1 MATGK
6 RYYWMKLKESFMT
19 SDTIDYFM
27 GLPDGANYVVL
38 YQMLCLK
45 TINTEGRFERQIGAV
60 LIPYDVEKIRRD
72 TKWFSADT
80 IRVALNLYM
89 QFGLIYKD
97 ENGVL
102 VIANH
107 KDLVGSETDY
117 AEKNRRMRAAHSSKN
132 QLPSPGEDGH
142 NVSSD
147 VSWNVSTENRDKRVE
162 NREKSSDNRGQI
174 LDSYSSN
181 DDLDD
186 DEQVA
191 GIIEEFARRNGMTPE
206 SYDLLQKCDARTR
219 KRVASAT
226 KSLFSKAVGAAPTE
240 MDEAKVFSW
249 IVDEN
254 HKVSNDKIYILTCA
268 FYRAAESGHRG
279 QWNYI
284 DAILCDMQSKG
295 IKTKEE
301 VTDYFYS
308 RKDDA

>member
-27 GLPDGANYVVL
+27 GLPNGANYVVL

-45 TINTEGRFERQIGAV
+45 TINTEGRFERQIGAM

-102 VIANH
+102 IIANH

-117 AEKNRRMRAAHSSKN
+117 AIQKSNQRKLNSSKKSI
-132 QLPSPGEDGH
+132 PAVD
-142 NVSSD
+142 NVHTD
-147 VSWNVSTENRDKRVE
+147 VHGNVHTENREKRVE
-162 NREKSSDNRGQI
+162 NRDKS
-174 LDSYSSN
+174 LDFISIN
-181 DDLDD
+181 DDDRPD
-186 DEQVA
+186 PENTR
-191 GIIEEFARRNGMTPE
+191 IIEEFSRLNGLSIS
-206 SYDLLQKCDARTR
+206 SYELLSKCDAKTR
-219 KRVASAT
+219 KKISDVAKT
-226 KSLFSKAVGAAPTE
+226 LFAKAVGSDPTE
-240 MDEAKVFSW
+240 MDEARIFSR
-249 IVDEN
+249 VTDEHN
-254 HKVSNDKIYILTCA
+254 KISNDKIYILTCA
-268 FYRAAESGHRG
+268 FYKAADAGHRG

-284 DAILCDMQSKG
+284 EAILDDMHGRG
-295 IKTKEE
+295 ITTKDQASE
-301 VTDYFYS
+301 YFNS
-308 RKDDA
+308 RRGEY

>member
-45 TINTEGRFERQIGAV
+45 TINTEGRFERKIGAM

-89 QFGLIYKD
+89 QFGLIYTD

-107 KDLVGSETDY
+107 KNLVGSETDW
-117 AEKNRRMRAAHSSKN
+117 AEKKSRQRMNANNASV
-132 QLPSPGEDGH
+132 LPDVDKGGD
-142 NVSSD
+142 NVPR
-147 VSWNVSTENRDKRVE
+147 NVPIENRDKRIE
-162 NREKSSDNRGQI
+162 NREQSIDTRDQI
-174 LDSYSSN
+174 LDSNSS
-181 DDLDD
+181 DDDIDD
-186 DEQVA
+186 DEPVA
-191 GIIEEFARRNGMTPE
+191 GIIDEFAQRNGMSVE
-206 SYDLLQKCDARTR
+206 GYELLHKCNARTR
-219 KRVASAT
+219 KRVSEAT
-226 KSLFSKAVGAAPTE
+226 KTLFSKAVGTEPTE
-240 MDEAKVFSW
+240 MDEAKVFCW
-249 IVDEN
+249 TVDEN

-268 FYRAAESGHRG
+268 FYRAADAGHKG

-284 DAILCDMQSKG
+284 EAILCDMHAKG
-295 IKTKEE
+295 VKTKDDA
-301 VTDYFYS
+301 TAYFYS

>member
-72 TKWFSADT
+72 TKWFSTDT

-89 QFGLIYKD
+89 QFGLIYTD
-97 ENGVL
+97 ENGVF

-107 KDLVGSETDY
+107 NDLVGSETDY
-117 AEKNRRMRAAHSSKN
+117 AIQKSNQRKLNSSKKS
-132 QLPSPGEDGH
+132 LPTVD
-142 NVSSD
+142 NVHTD
-147 VSWNVSTENRDKRVE
+147 VHENVHTENRDKRVE
-162 NREKSSDNRGQI
+162 IRDKSLDTRDQI
-174 LDSYSSN
+174 LDNSS
-181 DDLDD
+181 DDDPDD
-186 DEQVA
+186 DEPVA
-191 GIIEEFARRNGMTPE
+191 GIIDEFARRNGMSVE
-206 SYDLLQKCDARTR
+206 GYDLLHKCDARTR
-219 KRVASAT
+219 KRVSEAT
-226 KSLFSKAVGAAPTE
+226 KTLFSKAVGTEPTE
-240 MDEAKVFSW
+240 MDEAKVFCW

-268 FYRAAESGHRG
+268 FYRASDAGHKG

-284 DAILCDMQSKG
+284 DAILADMYAKG
-295 IKTKEE
+295 VKTKDDATE
-301 VTDYFYS
+301 YFYS
-308 RKDDA
+308 RKEDT

>member
-27 GLPDGANYVVL
+27 SLPDGANYVVL

-45 TINTEGRFERQIGAV
+45 TINTEGRFERKIGAV

-89 QFGLIYKD
+89 QFGLIYTD
-97 ENGVL
+97 ENGVM

-107 KDLVGSETDY
+107 KNLVGSETDW
-117 AEKNRRMRAAHSSKN
+117 AEKKSRQRMNANSVPA
-132 QLPSPGEDGH
+132 LPDVDKCGD
-142 NVSSD
+142 NVPT
-147 VSWNVSTENRDKRVE
+147 NVPIENRDKRIE
-162 NREKSSDNRGQI
+162 IRDKSLDTRDQI

-186 DEQVA
+186 DEPVA
-191 GIIEEFARRNGMTPE
+191 GIIDEFAKRNGMSIE
-206 SYDLLQKCDARTR
+206 SYELLHKCNARTR
-219 KRVASAT
+219 KRVSEAT
-226 KSLFSKAVGAAPTE
+226 KTLFSKAVGTEPTE
-240 MDEAKVFSW
+240 MDEAKVFCW

-254 HKVSNDKIYILTCA
+254 RKVSNDKIYILTCA
-268 FYRAAESGHRG
+268 FYRAADAGHKG

-284 DAILCDMQSKG
+284 EAILYDMHSKG
-295 IKTKEE
+295 VKTKEDA
-301 VTDYFYS
+301 TDYFYS

>member
-45 TINTEGRFERQIGAV
+45 TINTEGRFERKIGAM

-89 QFGLIYKD
+89 QFGLIYTD

-107 KDLVGSETDY
+107 KNLVGSETDW
-117 AEKNRRMRAAHSSKN
+117 AEKKSRQRMNANNAPA
-132 QLPSPGEDGH
+132 LPDVDKGGD
-142 NVSSD
+142 NVPR
-147 VSWNVSTENRDKRVE
+147 NVPIENRDKRIE
-162 NREKSSDNRGQI
+162 NREQSIDTRDQI
-174 LDSYSSN
+174 LDSNSS
-181 DDLDD
+181 DDDIDD
-186 DEQVA
+186 DEPVA
-191 GIIEEFARRNGMTPE
+191 GIIDEFAQRNGMSVE
-206 SYDLLQKCDARTR
+206 GYELLHKCNARTR
-219 KRVASAT
+219 KRVSEAT
-226 KSLFSKAVGAAPTE
+226 KTLFSKAVGTEPTE
-240 MDEAKVFSW
+240 MDEAKVFCW
-249 IVDEN
+249 TVDEN

-268 FYRAAESGHRG
+268 FYRAADAGHKG

-284 DAILCDMQSKG
+284 EAILYDMHSKG
-295 IKTKEE
+295 VKTKEDA
-301 VTDYFYS
+301 TDYFYS

>member
-27 GLPDGANYVVL
+27 SLPDGANYVVL

-45 TINTEGRFERQIGAV
+45 TINTEGRFERKIGAV

-89 QFGLIYKD
+89 QFGLIYTD
-97 ENGVL
+97 ENDVM

-107 KDLVGSETDY
+107 KNLVGSETDW
-117 AEKNRRMRAAHSSKN
+117 AEKKSRQRMNANSVPA
-132 QLPSPGEDGH
+132 LPDVDKCGD
-142 NVSSD
+142 NVPT
-147 VSWNVSTENRDKRVE
+147 NVPIENRDKRIE
-162 NREKSSDNRGQI
+162 IRDKSLDTRDQI

-186 DEQVA
+186 DEPVA

-295 IKTKEE
+295 LKTKEE

-308 RKDDA
+308 RKDDD

>member
-6 RYYWMKLKESFMT
+6 RYYWMKLKENFMT

-45 TINTEGRFERQIGAV
+45 TINTEGRFERQIGAM

-89 QFGLIYKD
+89 QFGLIYTD

-102 VIANH
+102 VIADH

-117 AEKNRRMRAAHSSKN
+117 AEKNRRMRAAHNGNK
-132 QLPSPGEDGH
+132 QLPKPEKGGH
-142 NVSSD
+142 NVSID
-147 VSWNVSTENRDKRVE
+147 VSANVSIENRDKRLE
-162 NREKSSDNRGQI
+162 NREQSLDTRDQTLDSNSSD
-174 LDSYSSN
+174 

-186 DEQVA
+186 DEPVA
-191 GIIEEFARRNGMTPE
+191 GIIDEFAKRNGMSIE
-206 SYDLLQKCDARTR
+206 SYELIHKCNARTR
-219 KRVASAT
+219 KRVSEAT
-226 KSLFSKAVGAAPTE
+226 KTLFSKAVGTEPTG
-240 MDEAKVFSW
+240 MDEAKVFCW

-254 HKVSNDKIYILTCA
+254 RKVSNDKIYILTCA
-268 FYRAAESGHRG
+268 FYRAADAGHKG

-284 DAILCDMQSKG
+284 EAILYDMHSKG
-295 IKTKEE
+295 VKTKEDA
-301 VTDYFYS
+301 TDYFYS

>member
-27 GLPDGANYVVL
+27 SLPDGANYVVL

-45 TINTEGRFERQIGAV
+45 TINTEGRFERKIGAV

-89 QFGLIYKD
+89 QFGLIYTD
-97 ENGVL
+97 ENGVM

-107 KDLVGSETDY
+107 KNLVGSETDW
-117 AEKNRRMRAAHSSKN
+117 AEKKSRQRMNANSVPE
-132 QLPSPGEDGH
+132 LPNADICGD
-142 NVSSD
+142 NVPT
-147 VSWNVSTENRDKRVE
+147 NVPIENREKRVE
-162 NREKSSDNRGQI
+162 NREQSIDNRDQI
-174 LDSYSSN
+174 LDSNSSD

-186 DEQVA
+186 DEPIA
-191 GIIEEFARRNGMTPE
+191 GIIDEFSRRNCMSVEGFE
-206 SYDLLQKCDARTR
+206 FLYKSDARTR
-219 KRVASAT
+219 RRVKDAAIT
-226 KSLFSKAVGAAPTE
+226 LFSKAVGTAPTE
-240 MDEAKVFSW
+240 MDTAHVYKW

-254 HKVSNDKIYILTCA
+254 QKVSNEKIYILTCA
-268 FYRAAESGHRG
+268 FYRAAESGHKG

-284 DAILCDMQSKG
+284 EAILGDMYAKG

-301 VTDYFYS
+301 ATDYFYS
-308 RKDDA
+308 RKEDS

>member
-27 GLPDGANYVVL
+27 GLPNGANYVVL

-89 QFGLIYKD
+89 QFGLIYTD
-97 ENGVL
+97 ENGVM

-117 AEKNRRMRAAHSSKN
+117 AEKNRRMRAAHSGKK
-132 QLPSPGEDGH
+132 QLPEPEKGGH

-147 VSWNVSTENRDKRVE
+147 VSENVPTENREKRVE
-162 NREKSSDNRGQI
+162 NRDKS
-174 LDSYSSN
+174 LDFISIN
-181 DDLDD
+181 DDDRPD
-186 DEQVA
+186 PENTR
-191 GIIEEFARRNGMTPE
+191 IIEEFSRLNGLSIS
-206 SYDLLQKCDARTR
+206 SYELLSKCDAKTR
-219 KRVASAT
+219 KKISDVAKT
-226 KSLFSKAVGAAPTE
+226 LFAKAVGSDPTE
-240 MDEAKVFSW
+240 MDEARIFSR
-249 IVDEN
+249 VTDEHN
-254 HKVSNDKIYILTCA
+254 KISNDKIYILTCA
-268 FYRAAESGHRG
+268 FYKAADAGHRG

-284 DAILCDMQSKG
+284 EAILDDMHGRG
-295 IKTKEE
+295 ITTKDQASE
-301 VTDYFYS
+301 YFNS
-308 RKDDA
+308 RRGEY

>member
-27 GLPDGANYVVL
+27 SLPNGANYVVL

-45 TINTEGRFERQIGAV
+45 TINTEGRFERKIGAV

-89 QFGLIYKD
+89 QFGLIYTD

-107 KDLVGSETDY
+107 KNLVGSETDW
-117 AEKNRRMRAAHSSKN
+117 AEKKSRQRMNANSVPA
-132 QLPSPGEDGH
+132 LPDMDISGDIVPT
-142 NVSSD
+142 NVPI
-147 VSWNVSTENRDKRVE
+147 ENRDKRIE
-162 NREKSSDNRGQI
+162 IRDKSLDTRDQI

-181 DDLDD
+181 DDSDD
-186 DEQVA
+186 DEPVA
-191 GIIEEFARRNGMTPE
+191 GIIDEFAKRNGMSIE
-206 SYDLLQKCDARTR
+206 SYELLHKCNARTR
-219 KRVASAT
+219 KRVSEAT
-226 KSLFSKAVGAAPTE
+226 KTLFSKAVGTEPTE
-240 MDEAKVFSW
+240 MDEAKVFCW

-254 HKVSNDKIYILTCA
+254 RKVNNDKIYILTCA
-268 FYRAAESGHRG
+268 FYRAADAGHKG

-284 DAILCDMQSKG
+284 EAILYDMHSKG
-295 IKTKEE
+295 VKTKEDA
-301 VTDYFYS
+301 TDYFYS

>member
-89 QFGLIYKD
+89 QFGLIYTD
-97 ENGVL
+97 ENGVM

-117 AEKNRRMRAAHSSKN
+117 AIQKSNQRKLNSSKKS
-132 QLPSPGEDGH
+132 LP
-142 NVSSD
+142 NVDNVHTD
-147 VSWNVSTENRDKRVE
+147 VHGNVHTENRDKRIE
-162 NREKSSDNRGQI
+162 NRDKSLDTRDQI
-174 LDSYSSN
+174 LDSYSF
-181 DDLDD
+181 DDDSDD

-219 KRVASAT
+219 KRVVSAT
-226 KSLFSKAVGAAPTE
+226 KSLFSKAVGVAPTE

>member
-27 GLPDGANYVVL
+27 GLPNGANYVVL

-45 TINTEGRFERQIGAV
+45 TINTEGRFERKIGAV

-89 QFGLIYKD
+89 QFGLIYTD
-97 ENGVL
+97 ENGVM

-117 AEKNRRMRAAHSSKN
+117 AEKNRRMRAAHSGKK
-132 QLPSPGEDGH
+132 QLTEPEKGGH

-147 VSWNVSTENRDKRVE
+147 VSENVPTENREKRVE
-162 NREKSSDNRGQI
+162 NRDKS
-174 LDSYSSN
+174 LDFISIN
-181 DDLDD
+181 DDDRPD
-186 DEQVA
+186 PENTR
-191 GIIEEFARRNGMTPE
+191 IIEEFSRLNGLSIS
-206 SYDLLQKCDARTR
+206 SYELLSKCDAKTR
-219 KRVASAT
+219 KKISDVAKT
-226 KSLFSKAVGAAPTE
+226 LFAKAVGSDPTE
-240 MDEAKVFSW
+240 MDEARIFSR
-249 IVDEN
+249 VTDEHN
-254 HKVSNDKIYILTCA
+254 KISNDKIYILTCA
-268 FYRAAESGHRG
+268 FYKAADAGHRG

-284 DAILCDMQSKG
+284 EAILDDMHGRG
-295 IKTKEE
+295 ITTKDQASE
-301 VTDYFYS
+301 YFNS
-308 RKDDA
+308 RRGEN

>member
-6 RYYWMKLKESFMT
+6 RYYWMKLKENFMT

-45 TINTEGRFERQIGAV
+45 TINTEGRFERQIGAM

-89 QFGLIYKD
+89 QFGLIYTD

-117 AEKNRRMRAAHSSKN
+117 AEKNRRMRAAHNGNK
-132 QLPSPGEDGH
+132 QLPKPEKGGH
-142 NVSSD
+142 NVSID
-147 VSWNVSTENRDKRVE
+147 VSANVSIENRDKRLE
-162 NREKSSDNRGQI
+162 NREQSLDTRDQTLDSNSSD
-174 LDSYSSN
+174 

-186 DEQVA
+186 DEPVA
-191 GIIEEFARRNGMTPE
+191 EIIDDFARMNGMTID
-206 SYDLLQKCDARTR
+206 SYNLLKCCDAKTR
-219 KRVASAT
+219 KKVSQAT
-226 KSLFSKAVGAAPTE
+226 MKLFSKSVGTNPTE
-240 MDEAKVFSW
+240 MDEAKVFRW
-249 IVDEN
+249 IVDE
-254 HKVSNDKIYILTCA
+254 HRKVSNEKIYILTCA
-268 FYRAAESGHRG
+268 FYKAAEAGHRG
-279 QWNYI
+279 QWSYI
-284 DAILCDMQSKG
+284 EAILDDMHAKGVKSKDD
-295 IKTKEE
+295 
-301 VTDYFYS
+301 VTDYYYS

>member
-27 GLPDGANYVVL
+27 SLPNGANYVVL

-45 TINTEGRFERQIGAV
+45 TINTEGRFERKIGAV

-107 KDLVGSETDY
+107 NDLVGSETDY
-117 AEKNRRMRAAHSSKN
+117 AIQKSNQRKLNSSKKS
-132 QLPSPGEDGH
+132 LP
-142 NVSSD
+142 NVDNVHTD
-147 VSWNVSTENRDKRVE
+147 VHGNVHTENRDKRIE
-162 NREKSSDNRGQI
+162 NRDKSLDTRDQI

-186 DEQVA
+186 DEPVA
-191 GIIEEFARRNGMTPE
+191 GIIDEFAKRNGMSIE
-206 SYDLLQKCDARTR
+206 SYELLHKCNARTR
-219 KRVASAT
+219 RRVSEAT
-226 KSLFSKAVGAAPTE
+226 KTLFSKAVGTEPTE
-240 MDEAKVFSW
+240 MDEAKVFCW

-254 HKVSNDKIYILTCA
+254 RKVSNDKIYILTCA
-268 FYRAAESGHRG
+268 FYRAADAGHKG

-284 DAILCDMQSKG
+284 EAILYDMHSKG
-295 IKTKEE
+295 VKTKEDA
-301 VTDYFYS
+301 TDYFYS

>member
-27 GLPDGANYVVL
+27 SLPNGANYVVL

-45 TINTEGRFERQIGAV
+45 TINTEGRFERKIGAV

-89 QFGLIYKD
+89 QFGLIYTD

-107 KDLVGSETDY
+107 KNLVGSETDW
-117 AEKNRRMRAAHSSKN
+117 AEKKSRQRMNANSVPA
-132 QLPSPGEDGH
+132 LP
-142 NVSSD
+142 NVD
-147 VSWNVSTENRDKRVE
+147 KGGDNVPTNVPIENRDKRIE
-162 NREKSSDNRGQI
+162 IRDKSLDTRDQI

-186 DEQVA
+186 DEPVA
-191 GIIEEFARRNGMTPE
+191 GIIDEFAKRNGMSIE
-206 SYDLLQKCDARTR
+206 SYELLHKCNARTR
-219 KRVASAT
+219 KRVSEAT
-226 KSLFSKAVGAAPTE
+226 KTLFSKAVGTEPTE
-240 MDEAKVFSW
+240 MDEAKVFCW
-249 IVDEN
+249 IVDEK

-268 FYRAAESGHRG
+268 FYRAADAGHKG

-284 DAILCDMQSKG
+284 EAILCDMQSKG
-295 IKTKEE
+295 VKTKEDATE
-301 VTDYFYS
+301 YFYS

>member
-27 GLPDGANYVVL
+27 SLPNGANYVVL

-45 TINTEGRFERQIGAV
+45 TINTEGRFERKIGAV

-89 QFGLIYKD
+89 QFGLIYTD
-97 ENGVL
+97 ENGVM

-107 KDLVGSETDY
+107 KNLVGSETDW
-117 AEKNRRMRAAHSSKN
+117 AEKKSRQRMNANNAPA
-132 QLPSPGEDGH
+132 LPDVDKGGD
-142 NVSSD
+142 NVPR
-147 VSWNVSTENRDKRVE
+147 NVPIENRDKRIE
-162 NREKSSDNRGQI
+162 NREQSIDTRDQI
-174 LDSYSSN
+174 LDSNSS
-181 DDLDD
+181 DDDSDD
-186 DEQVA
+186 DEPVA
-191 GIIEEFARRNGMTPE
+191 GIIDEFAKRNGMSIE
-206 SYDLLQKCDARTR
+206 SYELLHKCNARTR
-219 KRVASAT
+219 KRVSEAT
-226 KSLFSKAVGAAPTE
+226 KTLFAKAVGTEPTE
-240 MDEAKVFSW
+240 MDEAKVFCW

-254 HKVSNDKIYILTCA
+254 RKVNNDKIYILTCA
-268 FYRAAESGHRG
+268 FYRAADAGHKG

-284 DAILCDMQSKG
+284 EAILYDMHSKG
-295 IKTKEE
+295 VKTKEDA
-301 VTDYFYS
+301 TDYFYS